1 MPSNP
6 PMVLPSNEAEIES
19 VPNSIGAHIPASYGA
34 YNQSDKIRINFFST
48 WRELPLY

>member
-19 VPNSIGAHIPASYGA
+19 VPNSIGAYPPAMEPIT
-34 YNQSDKIRINFFST
+34 NPIRINFFLDMG
-48 WRELPLY
+48 LPLY